1 MSPRAPVALSI
12 AAVAVWT
19 SVAAAETLA
28 TQTGEAETGAAQAAA
43 ARTASALE
51 PAPAVLDTALVR
63 DIPVGS
69 RILDRG
75 IPVTDESFSP
85 DGFHFAYLDQVPGGF
100 LHRKPRRS
108 TFLLDFATG
117 ENRAV
122 EAPKGFA
129 VRIGGWDPTGRYLLI
144 ETQQPDLLAALT
156 GSWTTYH
163 WILDVVTGEFPA
175 RKPFTG
181 QRDDRRFHWKERGTF
196 HGAWDPTGAPI
207 VLPLVE
213 GELSRIFHDRQAAI
227 GDEDARRLELAAQLS
242 LGAQGERGQVL
253 AEVLPRLDSHWTR
266 RAQRDPVISDL
277 YGVQPRL
284 RVLRDSTWV
293 CAFDAVDH
301 VAVLDHGLCLVTEPG
316 ERQSLLDV
324 ARLEVL
330 PLPQPPD
337 GLAEALN
344 RRWEAA
350 DGAYDETEPLPR
362 DRQYRRSY
370 EVGQGTAYYFHYVVR
385 DRSRVL
391 LLYSFEPSGRTLR
404 VVDLPESWRGE

>member
-1 MSPRAPVALSI
+1 MSPRAPVAVSI
-12 AAVAVWT
+12 AAVAVWA
-19 SVAAAETLA
+19 SAVAA
-28 TQTGEAETGAAQAAA
+28 QTGAASTVPTPAA
-43 ARTASALE
+43 
-51 PAPAVLDTALVR
+51 PDPQPAVLDTAVVR
-63 DIPVGS
+63 DVPLAS
-69 RILDRG
+69 RIFDRG

-100 LHRKPRRS
+100 LDRKPRRC

-117 ENRAV
+117 ENRPLQT
-122 EAPKGFA
+122 PKGVA

-181 QRDDRRFHWKERGTF
+181 QRDDRRFRWKERGTF
-196 HGAWDPTGAPI
+196 HGIWDPSSAPV

-213 GELSRIFHDRQAAI
+213 GELSRIFHDRQTAI
-227 GDEDARRLELAAQLS
+227 EEEDARRMELARKLA
-242 LGAQGERGQVL
+242 LGAEGERGQVL
-253 AEVLPRLDSHWTR
+253 AEVLPRLDAHWTR
-266 RAQRDPVISDL
+266 RAQRDPIIADL

-284 RVLRDSTWV
+284 RVLRDTTWV
-293 CAFDAVDH
+293 RAFEAVDH
-301 VAVLDHGLCLVTEPG
+301 VAVLDRGLCLVTEPG

-330 PLPQPPD
+330 PLPRPPD
-337 GLAEALN
+337 GLAEALD

-350 DGAYDETEPLPR
+350 DASYDESDPLPR
-362 DRQYRRSY
+362 DRQYRRLY
-370 EVGQGTAYYFHYVVR
+370 EVAQGTAYYFHYVMP

-391 LLYSFEPSGRTLR
+391 LLYAFEPSGRTLR
-404 VVDLPESWRGE
+404 VVDLPESWRGK